1 MEMRAMG
8 IRELVSLQR
17 AEVCG
22 DLPAAVVTKGRP
34 QGWGRAGRCGF
45 KLTAHGRVQSAGIF

>member
-1 MEMRAMG
+1 MG
-8 IRELVSLQR
+8 ISELVSLQR

-22 DLPAAVVTKGRP
+22 DLPAAVVTKRRP